1 MHISK
6 IALLMAL
13 TASGAIAAPLRGS
26 EAALELRGVD
36 VKPAATELNVGD
48 VHDEDAL
55 LTRRSGF
62 ENWHQSSD
70 KRKGLYTINED
81 NRERLERQG
90 GGRQYG
96 MVEKEKPKAKAP
108 QHPTSGT
115 RNEPSRAETEK
126 DKKKKKYGKNGR

>member
-1 MHISK
+1 MQISK

-13 TASGAIAAPLRGS
+13 TANSAIAAPLQGS
-26 EAALELRGVD
+26 ETALEQRGVD
-36 VKPAATELNVGD
+36 VKPTITELNARD

-55 LTRRSGF
+55 LTRRSGSNW
-62 ENWHQSSD
+62 ENWHQQSD
-70 KRKGLYTINED
+70 KRKGIYTIHED

-96 MVEKEKPKAKAP
+96 MVENKPKAKEY

-115 RNEPSRAETEK
+115 QNKPSRAETSKEN
-126 DKKKKKYGKNGR
+126 KKKYGKNGH